1 MIRRPPRST
10 RTDTLFP
17 YTTLFRSTLSRG
29 KQTGR
34 ARGLQFLK
42 APLLFLAYAG
52 RRRRNRRIGDGLSAI
67 LGVENR
73 TNQISR
79 QRRTT
84 QWAGIVSRQTVE
96 TVRCG
101 APAGGIEL
109 LVRLVGALKLGV
121 VDEWICADVACRL
134 AQGT

>member
-1 MIRRPPRST
+1 MCVLLLLMLCFLSSRRRHT
-10 RTDTLFP
+10 RCALVLEFRRV
-17 YTTLFRSTLSRG
+17 LFRSG

-73 TNQISR
+73 PTQISR
-79 QRRTT
+79 QRRTK
-84 QWAGIVSRQTVE
+84 QWAGIVSRQTVA
-96 TVRCG
+96 TVRWG
-101 APAGGIEL
+101 GAGGGREPC
-109 LVRLVGALKLGV
+109 VRLVGAGEREGV
-121 VDEWICADVACRL
+121 SESSAH
-134 AQGT
+134 